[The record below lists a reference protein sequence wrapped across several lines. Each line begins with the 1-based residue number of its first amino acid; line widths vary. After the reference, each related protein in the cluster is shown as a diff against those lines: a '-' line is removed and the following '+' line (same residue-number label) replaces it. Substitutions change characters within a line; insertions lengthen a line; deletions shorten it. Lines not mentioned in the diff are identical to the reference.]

1 MVQNW
6 SSYQLDI
13 FNKIEN
19 GNSNIVVNAVA
30 GSGKTTTIVE
40 ACKRL
45 NKPSEKVQF
54 LAFNKSI
61 ATELK
66 TKLSG
71 YACVNTLHSFGYSIL
86 TKLFNT
92 SRYHKVFTNNNKY
105 FKYLQKN
112 IFDMSSCINREM
124 DNITIFN
131 ACKTVKKIFDLA
143 RVNLIEYE
151 DINSLERLCD
161 IYNIFPKYD
170 EIYVANELLKNAY
183 TMPSDLVIDFTD
195 MIVLPLAYR
204 KHIPTFDYVFID
216 ECQDLNTAQRTLML
230 CAAKGGRF
238 IAVGDRNQAI
248 NGFCGADCTSFDSIC
263 KLPNTIELPLSVNYR
278 CGTNILKLAQEIV
291 PQIQPCNNAI
301 SGDIEHYTTL
311 SRSLFHKGDMVLCR
325 KTAPLVSLCFKLLEN
340 GITAVIKGSDIA
352 EAMKEI
358 IKRANVSSMQELKT
372 WIQSEKNSMAKE
384 IADYLKVS
392 VDVAKK
398 TKKYVILSD
407 RLNCI
412 ENMCVNSVSN
422 VSDIKSYIDRMF
434 DEKNVK
440 NAVVLSTAHKSKGLE
455 SDRVIL
461 MIPNQFPLTFKN
473 KKQKPWEL
481 EQEMNLKYV
490 AITRAK
496 KELIM
501 LDMNENEIKD
511 AKITD

>member
-6 SSYQLDI
+6 SNYQIDI
-13 FNKIEN
+13 FNEVEKGR
-19 GNSNIVVNAVA
+19 GNIIVNAVA

-45 NKPSEKVQF
+45 HKPSDKVQF

-61 ATELK
+61 ASELSV
-66 TKLSG
+66 KLKG
-71 YACVNTLHSFGYSIL
+71 YACVNTLHSFGYGIL
-86 TKLFNT
+86 SRLFNT

-105 FKYLQKN
+105 VKYLQQN
-112 IFDMSSCINREM
+112 IYDLSKFINRDM

-131 ACKTVKKIFDLA
+131 ACKVIKKIFDLA
-143 RVNLIEYE
+143 RVNLVQYG
-151 DINSLERLCD
+151 DVDALNSICD
-161 IYNIFPKYD
+161 SYNIVTKYD
-170 EIYVANELLKNAY
+170 EVAVANELLKDAY

-195 MIVLPLAYR
+195 MIVLPLAYK

-248 NGFCGADCTSFDSIC
+248 NGFCGADCSSFDNIASI
-263 KLPNTIELPLSVNYR
+263 PNTIELPLSVNYR

-291 PQIQPCNNAI
+291 PQITPCDSAI
-301 SGDIEHYTTL
+301 GGEVEHYATL
-311 SRSLFHKGDMVLCR
+311 SRSLFHKGDMVLSR
-325 KTAPLVSLCFKLLEN
+325 KSAPLVSLCFKLLQS

-352 EAMKEI
+352 DGMKDL
-358 IKRANVSSMQELKT
+358 IKRANVTSIDALKS
-372 WIQSEKNSMAKE
+372 WIQSEKNKMATD
-384 IADYLKVS
+384 IATNLKINVET
-392 VDVAKK
+392 AKK
-398 TKKYVILSD
+398 TKRYVILSD

-412 ENMCVNSVSN
+412 ENMCSSTVSN
-422 VSDIKSYIDRMF
+422 VAEIKEYIYKMF

-461 MIPNQFPLTFKN
+461 LTPKQFPLTFKN
-473 KKQKPWEL
+473 KKQSPWEL

-496 KELIM
+496 KELVI
-501 LDMNENEIKD
+501 LDMDEDQIKK
-511 AKITD
+511 AEITD

>member
-1 MVQNW
+1 
-6 SSYQLDI
+6 
-13 FNKIEN
+13 
-19 GNSNIVVNAVA
+19 
-30 GSGKTTTIVE
+30 
-40 ACKRL
+40 
-45 NKPSEKVQF
+45 
-54 LAFNKSI
+54 
-61 ATELK
+61 
-66 TKLSG
+66 
-71 YACVNTLHSFGYSIL
+71 
-86 TKLFNT
+86 
-92 SRYHKVFTNNNKY
+92 
-105 FKYLQKN
+105 
-112 IFDMSSCINREM
+112 
-124 DNITIFN
+124 
-131 ACKTVKKIFDLA
+131 
-143 RVNLIEYE
+143 
-151 DINSLERLCD
+151 
-161 IYNIFPKYD
+161 
-170 EIYVANELLKNAY
+170 
-183 TMPSDLVIDFTD
+183 
-195 MIVLPLAYR
+195 
-204 KHIPTFDYVFID
+204 
-216 ECQDLNTAQRTLML
+216 
-230 CAAKGGRF
+230 
-238 IAVGDRNQAI
+238 
-248 NGFCGADCTSFDSIC
+248 
-263 KLPNTIELPLSVNYR
+263 
-278 CGTNILKLAQEIV
+278 
-291 PQIQPCNNAI
+291 
-301 SGDIEHYTTL
+301 
-311 SRSLFHKGDMVLCR
+311 MVLCR

-352 EAMKEI
+352 DAMKEI